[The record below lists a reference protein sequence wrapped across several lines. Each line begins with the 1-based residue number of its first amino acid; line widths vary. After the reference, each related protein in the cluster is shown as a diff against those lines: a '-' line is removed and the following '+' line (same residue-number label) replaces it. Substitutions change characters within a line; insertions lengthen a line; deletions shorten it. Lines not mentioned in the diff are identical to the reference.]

1 MDTENKNEEITST
14 ETTTTTPEPTQM
26 EEQPPLDNITNNDIV
41 TDVNTQEQ
49 TNLDNE
55 TNNNLA
61 ETTSLS
67 STVSSSSSSTK
78 PEKPTTLSTTN
89 RASPQ
94 PSKKSPISQPNCI
107 LFYGVTYLG
116 CASVNAPKSEAEI
129 NRIMHTLNEQGK
141 VCIEVT
147 MSVPQ
152 NVDDKIVLYDSAAY
166 SNNNSNPNE
175 KIDVNAHIIAEYKMA
190 HVLFV
195 VRGGKT
201 TTESNCFAF
210 TTCHGDS
217 MENLMFSCH
226 VFRCNLVEAVSKILY
241 SFWMVFN
248 RQSQIQQQKQQ
259 EQQQNQ
265 TLKSRSS
272 ESASSV
278 ASTAGQLS
286 SVASSLLGSLYVIG
300 SNANLGGVSN
310 SNTNNLSHL
319 CDLAARFVNGRI
331 EDQYVFRAIVEIKEE
346 DPKNPSSFVTVPKEK
361 EYFKL
366 RKNLNKQIN
375 IQIQQLTNQPLEIGL
390 FE

>member
-1 MDTENKNEEITST
+1 MDTDNKNEEITST
-14 ETTTTTPEPTQM
+14 ETTTTTATTTTTKLEPPQM
-26 EEQPPLDNITNNDIV
+26 DEQPPLDNITNNDIV
-41 TDVNTQEQ
+41 TDVNTEEQ

-55 TNNNLA
+55 TNNNLG

-67 STVSSSSSSTK
+67 STVSSSSSTK
-78 PEKPTTLSTTN
+78 PEKPTTLSTN

-94 PSKKSPISQPNCI
+94 PSRKSPISQPNCI

-129 NRIMHTLNEQGK
+129 NRIMHTLNEQGR

-166 SNNNSNPNE
+166 SNNNSNPND

-195 VRGGKT
+195 VRGGKA

-259 EQQQNQ
+259 EQQNQ

-300 SNANLGGVSN
+300 SNA
-310 SNTNNLSHL
+310 
-319 CDLAARFVNGRI
+319 A
-331 EDQYVFRAIVEIKEE
+331 
-346 DPKNPSSFVTVPKEK
+346 SSGP
-361 EYFKL
+361 
-366 RKNLNKQIN
+366 
-375 IQIQQLTNQPLEIGL
+375 P
-390 FE
+390 